1 MKNNKYIESFEK
13 YWKNSFL
20 REVDDINGE
29 DYDSLRQFY
38 EQTITKVQ
46 QDTKDKLIEKEIG
59 T

>member
-1 MKNNKYIESFEK
+1 MKNNKYIESFDK